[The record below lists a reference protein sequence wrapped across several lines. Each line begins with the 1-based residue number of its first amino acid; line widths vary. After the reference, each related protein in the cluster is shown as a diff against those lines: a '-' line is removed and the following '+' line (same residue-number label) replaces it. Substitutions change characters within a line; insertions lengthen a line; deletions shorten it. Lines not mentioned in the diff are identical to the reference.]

1 MASIHPYRGR
11 RGTSYRVF
19 WRTSDGVQHSQT
31 FPSKAEARE
40 WRAPVEQLETA
51 GQAPDP
57 TRGDI
62 TLEVWAAQVLATLH
76 LKPKTAET
84 YASLLRSRILPTFG
98 THPIG
103 SISRAQVR
111 EWVARTAGEVSAK
124 RTRNAHGLLSRLLNE
139 AVLDGRLLTNPA
151 AGVPLPRV
159 ITAEVEPW
167 TAEELMAV
175 AAAAGR
181 YEPLIVWLGLMGTR
195 WAETVGLEWSK
206 VRDGAVL
213 IDSSLSEVNGKFHRV
228 STKTFASRRL
238 PMPAEVERRLPA
250 SGDGLVFSTTYGNPV
265 RSAAFRS
272 RVFLPACQRADVR
285 PLRIH
290 DLRHTC
296 ASLLVGSGAS
306 PKTVQSWL
314 GHSDLR
320 LTMNTYTHAYAQ
332 DAEQAAQRLTRLVS
346 HHTHI
351 P

>member
-40 WRAPVEQLETA
+40 WRSTVERFEAA
-51 GQAPDP
+51 GQTPVP

-62 TLEVWAAQVLATLH
+62 RLEVWAGQVIATLH

-98 THPIG
+98 GQPIG
-103 SISRAQVR
+103 AISRQQVR
-111 EWVARTAGEVSAK
+111 HWVAEMAAEVSPK

-139 AVLDGRLLTNPA
+139 AVLDGRLVANPA

-175 AAAAGR
+175 ATAAGR

-195 WAETVGLEWSK
+195 WAETVGLEWAK
-206 VRDGAVL
+206 VRRGVAV
-213 IDSSLSEVNGKFHRV
+213 IDSSLSEVNGRFHRV
-228 STKTFASRRL
+228 PTKTFVARRL
-238 PMPAEVERRLPA
+238 PLPSLVSDRLPEPG
-250 SGDGLVFSTTYGNPV
+250 SGLVFTTTLGNPI
-265 RSAAFRS
+265 RSAAFRH
-272 RVFLPACQRADVR
+272 RVFLPACERADVR

-296 ASLLVGSGAS
+296 ASLLMGSGAS
-306 PKTVQSWL
+306 PKTVQAWL
-314 GHSDLR
+314 GHADLR

>member
-1 MASIHPYRGR
+1 MASIHPYRGPR
-11 RGTSYRVF
+11 ATTYRVV
-19 WRTSDGVQHSQT
+19 WRTPDGAQRSRSFKT
-31 FPSKAEARE
+31 RAEARE
-40 WRAPVEQLETA
+40 WRAAVERLELA
-51 GQAPDP
+51 GQTLDP
-57 TRGDI
+57 SRGDI
-62 TLEVWAAQVLATLH
+62 PLAVWAPQVIASLH

-84 YASLLRSRILPTFG
+84 YASLLRSRILPAFG
-98 THPIG
+98 EQAIG
-103 SISRAQVR
+103 SITRQQVR
-111 EWVARTAGEVSAK
+111 EWVAEMAAEVSPK

-139 AVLDGRLLTNPA
+139 AVLDGRLAVNVA
-151 AGVPLPRV
+151 SGVPLPRQMP
-159 ITAEVEPW
+159 AEVRPW
-167 TAEELMAV
+167 TAEEMMAV
-175 AAAAGR
+175 AAASGR

-250 SGDGLVFSTTYGNPV
+250 CGDGLVFSTTYGNPV

>member
-40 WRAPVEQLETA
+40 WRATVEQLETA

-159 ITAEVEPW
+159 ITA
-167 TAEELMAV
+167 
-175 AAAAGR
+175 
-181 YEPLIVWLGLMGTR
+181 
-195 WAETVGLEWSK
+195 
-206 VRDGAVL
+206 
-213 IDSSLSEVNGKFHRV
+213 
-228 STKTFASRRL
+228 
-238 PMPAEVERRLPA
+238 
-250 SGDGLVFSTTYGNPV
+250 
-265 RSAAFRS
+265 
-272 RVFLPACQRADVR
+272 
-285 PLRIH
+285 
-290 DLRHTC
+290 
-296 ASLLVGSGAS
+296 
-306 PKTVQSWL
+306 
-314 GHSDLR
+314 
-320 LTMNTYTHAYAQ
+320 
-332 DAEQAAQRLTRLVS
+332 
-346 HHTHI
+346 
-351 P
+351 

>member
-1 MASIHPYRGR
+1 
-11 RGTSYRVF
+11 
-19 WRTSDGVQHSQT
+19 
-31 FPSKAEARE
+31 
-40 WRAPVEQLETA
+40 
-51 GQAPDP
+51 
-57 TRGDI
+57 
-62 TLEVWAAQVLATLH
+62 
-76 LKPKTAET
+76 
-84 YASLLRSRILPTFG
+84 
-98 THPIG
+98 
-103 SISRAQVR
+103 
-111 EWVARTAGEVSAK
+111 
-124 RTRNAHGLLSRLLNE
+124 
-139 AVLDGRLLTNPA
+139 
-151 AGVPLPRV
+151 
-159 ITAEVEPW
+159 
-167 TAEELMAV
+167 MAV

-332 DAEQAAQRLTRLVS
+332 DAEQGAQRLTRLVS